1 MFVWGCTP
9 HSGNKMSSMCLLH
22 WLDLCCQN
30 FARDEIVS
38 QWSEWQRSSFGPL
51 YLVKVCNANNF
62 SIMSRWKEDMKDKQ
76 KIIWR
81 VFYLKGSKKGTWF
94 HCFRTKLSGGQMV
107 IFINYFCG
115 FFPTFLLCLLRCFL
129 QIVSI
134 ELFFYDKLFWSVI
147 KCIIWLVNNKRKN

>member
-1 MFVWGCTP
+1 
-9 HSGNKMSSMCLLH
+9 MSSSLNRFM
-22 WLDLCCQN
+22 
-30 FARDEIVS
+30 
-38 QWSEWQRSSFGPL
+38 WSKSCKRWNCIPMAWMAKITIRSTFPIN
-51 YLVKVCNANNF
+51 VCNANNF
-62 SIMSRWKEDMKDKQ
+62 SIMSRWKEDVKDKQ

-94 HCFRTKLSGGQMV
+94 HCFRTKVSGGQMV
-107 IFINYFCG
+107 IFINYFRG
-115 FFPTFLLCLLRCFL
+115 FFPTFLLCLLRRFL